1 MTKLQHV
8 VPLLALLFAFSAAAP
23 AQQKAGKESQRLYVV
38 TYIDVYPNFAD
49 DTKKLLTQFATDSRK
64 DEGFVRMEV
73 LVDLVRSNHFTLT
86 EVWQS
91 KQAFDAHSASAHTK
105 AMRDKIGPMIG
116 APFDERLYNLVP

>member
-1 MTKLQHV
+1 M
-8 VPLLALLFAFSAAAP
+8 LALFALATP
-23 AQQKAGKESQRLYVV
+23 AQQKAGKETQQRLYVV

-64 DEGFVRMEV
+64 DDGFVRMEV

-91 KQAFDAHSASAHTK
+91 KQAFDAHSALPHTK
-105 AMRDKIGPMIG
+105 QMRDKMGPMIG
-116 APFDERLYNLVP
+116 APFDERLYTLVP

>member
-1 MTKLQHV
+1 MAKLQLII
-8 VPLLALLFAFSAAAP
+8 PLLAILAVSAP
-23 AQQKAGKESQRLYVV
+23 AQPKAAKEQPQRLYVV

-49 DTKKLLTQFATDSRK
+49 DTKKLLTQFAADSRK

-73 LVDLVRSNHFTLT
+73 LLDVARANHFTLT

-91 KQAFDAHSASAHTK
+91 RQAFDAHSASAHTK
-105 AMRDKIGPMIG
+105 QMRDKMGPMIG

>member
-1 MTKLQHV
+1 MPGLRFII
-8 VPLLALLFAFSAAAP
+8 PLLAIFAISAP
-23 AQQKAGKESQRLYVV
+23 AQQKAAKESQRLYVV
-38 TYIDVYPNFAD
+38 TYIDVYPNFAE

-64 DEGFVRMEV
+64 DDGFVRMEV

-91 KQAFDAHSASAHTK
+91 KQAFDTHSAAAHTK
-105 AMRDKIGPMIG
+105 QMRDKMGPMIG

>member
-1 MTKLQHV
+1 MARLQQV
-8 VPLLALLFAFSAAAP
+8 VPLLALLFALPAAVP
-23 AQQKAGKESQRLYVV
+23 AQPKTEKPQRLYVV

-49 DTKKLLTQFATDSRK
+49 DTKKLLTQFAADSRK

-73 LVDLVRSNHFTLT
+73 LLDVARSNHFTLT

-91 KQAFDAHSASAHTK
+91 RQAFDAHSASAHAK
-105 AMRDKIGPMIG
+105 QMRDKIGPMIG